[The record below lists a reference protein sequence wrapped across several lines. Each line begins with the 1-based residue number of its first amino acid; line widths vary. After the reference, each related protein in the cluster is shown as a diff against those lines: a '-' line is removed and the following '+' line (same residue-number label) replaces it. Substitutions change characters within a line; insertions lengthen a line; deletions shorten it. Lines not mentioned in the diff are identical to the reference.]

1 MIVLNT
7 FLNPRQDE
15 NENISE
21 NLWKESHTDST
32 GLRERHSHEDSFGTK
47 LPQEQNFYYNR
58 K

>member
-32 GLRERHSHEDSFGTK
+32 GLRERHSHQDSFGTK
-47 LPQEQNFYYNR
+47 LP
-58 K
+58 